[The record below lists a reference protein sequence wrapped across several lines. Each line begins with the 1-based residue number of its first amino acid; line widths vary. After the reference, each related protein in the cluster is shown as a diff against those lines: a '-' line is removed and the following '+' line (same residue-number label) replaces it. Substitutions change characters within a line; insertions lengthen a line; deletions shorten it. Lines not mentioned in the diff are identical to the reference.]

1 MKKFG
6 NINHKEAGVAIFI
19 KTEVDFKTRS
29 ASCDRRTLHNDKSIT
44 SWREHNKSKYICTWQ
59 STIIVGDLALAS

>member
-44 SWREHNKSKYICTWQ
+44 S
-59 STIIVGDLALAS
+59 